1 MTKEVLFEI
10 GTEEIPAGYMAAA
23 LKDLEAQ
30 ARGIFRDQ
38 RIACSGIRTYGPPRR
53 LTLHVERLQET
64 QGALVRD
71 VVGPAKAVAFD
82 QEGRPT
88 KAAVGFA
95 RAQGIP
101 VEELGVKTLDRG
113 DYLVATIEEQGM
125 RLEEL
130 LPTILPRLVAT
141 PSFPTFMRGGQGTYR
156 FVRPIRWLLALYG
169 GRGGPFGID
178 GGTSGGKT

>member
-1 MTKEVLFEI
+1 MTKELLFEI
-10 GTEEIPAGYMAAA
+10 GTEEIPSGYMAAA

-38 RIACSGIRTYGPPRR
+38 RIACSGIRTYGTPRR
-53 LTLHVERLQET
+53 LTLHVERLQEI
-64 QGALVRD
+64 QDALVRE

-101 VEELGVKTLDRG
+101 VEKLGVKTLDRG
-113 DYLVATIEEQGM
+113 DYLVATIEEQGT

-130 LPTILPRLVAT
+130 LPTILPRLVASL
-141 PSFPTFMRGGQGTYR
+141 SFPKFMRWGQGNFR
-156 FVRPIRWLLALYG
+156 FVRPIRWL
-169 GRGGPFGID
+169 
-178 GGTSGGKT
+178 